1 MFRILAVVLIVLSVA
16 FAPIAGG
23 ATTAPA
29 EMSMTV
35 GGDHDCCPNAVQ
47 PCDMS
52 RDGCMSM
59 AACATL
65 AFFSMP
71 SEHAFVLPR
80 AAAGPLTPLFSGVAP
95 SRTSSQP
102 LRPPQNPTSRRT

>member
-1 MFRILAVVLIVLSVA
+1 MFRILAAVLIVLSVA

-23 ATTAPA
+23 AATAAA

-52 RDGCMSM
+52 EDGCMSM
-59 AACATL
+59 AACAAP
-65 AFFSMP
+65 AFFSTP

-80 AAAGPLTPLFSGVAP
+80 VAAGPLTPLFSEVAP
-95 SRTSSQP
+95 SRTSSPP
-102 LRPPQNPTSRRT
+102 LHPPQNPTSRRT